1 MVGTS
6 VARALML
13 ALVLAA
19 GTSCA
24 PGYEARGAGDLTALR
39 GPQVSPE
46 QLHHEV
52 TGSGDPILFVHGFG
66 TTTYTWRHLVE
77 RLARD
82 RTVVLIDLKGFG
94 RSPKPM
100 DGGYRLADQARL
112 VRGFIRENDLRNLTL
127 VGHSMGGG
135 IALLVALDLL
145 EDDDEY
151 LESLVL
157 IGSIAHPQ
165 PLPWF
170 VQLLRTPVLRDLALS
185 IVPAETQVR
194 MILNLA
200 YRDAGKIT
208 DDAVKV
214 YAAALKTRGGRHAL
228 LRTAEGL
235 IPPNLDELIPRYRT
249 INVPTLLIWG
259 RDDKIVPLD
268 VGERLHRDIPNSRL
282 VVLDETGHFPHEER
296 PEETLTILGDF
307 LGMGAECGAQI
318 S

>member
-1 MVGTS
+1 MAGMS
-6 VARALML
+6 VARVLALS
-13 ALVLAA
+13 LVLAA
-19 GTSCA
+19 GASCA
-24 PGYEARGAGDLTALR
+24 PGYETRGAGELTALR
-39 GPQVSPE
+39 AAQVSPE
-46 QLHHEV
+46 PLHHEIK
-52 TGSGDPILFVHGFG
+52 GSGDPILFLHGFG
-66 TTTYTWRHLVE
+66 TNTYTWRHLVE

-82 RTVVLIDLKGFG
+82 RTVVLVDLKGFG

-100 DGGYRLADQARL
+100 DDHYALADQARL
-112 VRGFIRENDLRNLTL
+112 VRDFIRENDLRNLTL

-165 PLPWF
+165 TLPWF
-170 VQLLRTPVLRDLALS
+170 IQLLRTPVLRDLALS

-200 YRDAGKIT
+200 YHDAGRIT
-208 DDAVKV
+208 DDTVKA
-214 YAAALKTRGGRHAL
+214 YAAALKTGGGRHAL
-228 LRTAEGL
+228 LRTAERL
-235 IPPNLDELIPRYRT
+235 IPPDLEDLIPRYRT
-249 INVPTLLIWG
+249 IDVPTLLIWG

-296 PEETLTILGDF
+296 PEETLMILSDF
-307 LGMGAECGAQI
+307 LGMAAERGGQI